1 MFGRYASAI
10 RARARGQDDRAVVSD
25 WEEKQVSAEET
36 FAVDL
41 HRPEALRREIVGL
54 ADRAASRLRHK
65 ALVTCCVTVKIRTAD
80 FQTLTRSHTFAP
92 PTDDTRQITQIAQ
105 HLLQSWRA
113 LVPDDKVRLLG
124 VSLRDLAPAT
134 QLDLFASA
142 AIESSVH
149 TQPNGQQAT
158 KRLDPLL
165 DGIRGRFGAGAVT
178 RASALPTKTPPDP

>member
-1 MFGRYASAI
+1 M
-10 RARARGQDDRAVVSD
+10 
-25 WEEKQVSAEET
+25 
-36 FAVDL
+36 
-41 HRPEALRREIVGL
+41 
-54 ADRAASRLRHK
+54 
-65 ALVTCCVTVKIRTAD
+65 
-80 FQTLTRSHTFAP
+80 
-92 PTDDTRQITQIAQ
+92 
-105 HLLQSWRA
+105 
-113 LVPDDKVRLLG
+113 PDDKVRLLG